1 MRAQKHQQKKTVAK
15 WYHRTQNAEIEGQK
29 PAAKLINLTVMMCS
43 TLPAHFQQA

>member
-1 MRAQKHQQKKTVAK
+1 MRAQKHQQKKSRKVVSS
-15 WYHRTQNAEIEGQK
+15 HPERRNEGQK